1 MEINKII
8 NDQLT
13 CGKCFK
19 QFGSIQALKKHLDAR
34 KCQGIDDCNI
44 MYFCTTRI
52 ILNTIFF
59 KNIVFTFE
67 FHFHL

>member
-44 MYFCTTRI
+44 MFLVQRELGYIFRKYSIYF
-52 ILNTIFF
+52 
-59 KNIVFTFE
+59 
-67 FHFHL
+67 